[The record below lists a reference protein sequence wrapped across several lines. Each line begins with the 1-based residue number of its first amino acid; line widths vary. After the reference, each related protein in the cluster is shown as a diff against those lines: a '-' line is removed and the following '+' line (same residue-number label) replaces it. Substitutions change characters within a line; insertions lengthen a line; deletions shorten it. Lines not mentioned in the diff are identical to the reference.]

1 MRLLDSTLLNVIRQQ
16 PLVAATLLA
25 VVLLSGVNWMLSPE
39 QATRWLKTMLSLPL
53 LSLAMTLWYLR
64 TSRSRAAGIDDQQA
78 IRRYFRAALTLVV
91 VALGVRQ
98 IAMGVLEIWVHF
110 GEHGADIEIERRIL
124 GLATSAV
131 FLVIGNALPKILTP
145 LAILPLQ
152 LAERVTAARRFI
164 GMTWFALGIVMAV
177 AFLFQPLELAKTL
190 ERWSILG
197 GLLTMLGAIIRMN
210 LGAGRHVQ

>member
-1 MRLLDSTLLNVIRQQ
+1 
-16 PLVAATLLA
+16 
-25 VVLLSGVNWMLSPE
+25 
-39 QATRWLKTMLSLPL
+39 
-53 LSLAMTLWYLR
+53 
-64 TSRSRAAGIDDQQA
+64 
-78 IRRYFRAALTLVV
+78 
-91 VALGVRQ
+91 
-98 IAMGVLEIWVHF
+98 
-110 GEHGADIEIERRIL
+110 
-124 GLATSAV
+124 V